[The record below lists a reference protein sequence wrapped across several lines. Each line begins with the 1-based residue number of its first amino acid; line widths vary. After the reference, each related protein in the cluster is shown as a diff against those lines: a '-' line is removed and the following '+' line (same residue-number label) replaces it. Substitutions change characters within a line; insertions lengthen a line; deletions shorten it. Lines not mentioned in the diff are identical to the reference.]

1 MTATSNMSPF
11 TVLGS
16 YSTHASTTTDSGG
29 AWSLGIPG
37 GVGAGATVC
46 VSAAVPGSSVAT
58 GANAGAGGGTG
69 NGTAIADGTTVA
81 VGGVAY
87 TYSRSAQR
95 LRFAAPAG
103 GTATLSFGQVPG
115 STFGAAGNRQGAA
128 TTPVDHPH
136 NFVAGTS
143 GSLMLGIAVESANA
157 SSANASWSGTIHA
170 DPGCSGKV
178 QSGAA
183 QLYPGGTTIPVVQG
197 QTVCVVVREVAPA
210 GTDNGTINQTT
221 VWATLGFSNASPT
234 LSASYTLVDT
244 TTVGNS
250 ALVLLKEVRNVTTGG
265 AWGTS
270 NQARSGQ
277 VLEYRVTYTNTTT
290 SPMTKVTI
298 GDSAPAYTVFQS
310 AAAGTVPGDLGA
322 CTMNTPAN
330 PAPAA
335 AVDCA
340 TVQPVGG
347 TGAIRWLFDGR
358 LNPGASGDVGFRVK
372 VE

>member
-1 MTATSNMSPF
+1 MSRLLSFMTKAQSCASKSRSMIGMLLIAALWTLATPSVIAQ
-11 TVLGS
+11 TQQ
-16 YSTHASTTTDSGG
+16 YWD
-29 AWSLGIPG
+29 
-37 GVGAGATVC
+37 GAGASNNGTVDGGPGTWNGTNSNWTNSTGGPNGVWASGSVAIFQGTTGGG
-46 VSAAVPGSSVAT
+46 VSVGTAQNISGLTFNNTASYTLTGSALTGSS
-58 GANAGAGGGTG
+58 GSQ
-69 NGTAIADGTTVA
+69 IAV
-81 VGGVAY
+81 
-87 TYSRSAQR
+87 Q
-95 LRFAAPAG
+95 L
-103 GTATLSFGQVPG
+103 
-115 STFGAAGNRQGAA
+115 AA
-128 TTPVDHPH
+128 TTIYLSNPL
-136 NFVAGTS
+136 AGTS
-143 GSLMLGIAVESANA
+143 FSKTGPGTFSM
-157 SSANASWSGTIHA
+157 SGTNTF
-170 DPGCSGKV
+170 SGLFTV
-178 QSGAA
+178 QEGGLALSGSNA
-183 QLYPGGTTIPVVQG
+183 
-197 QTVCVVVREVAPA
+197 
-210 GTDNGTINQTT
+210 NQTT

-290 SPMTKVTI
+290 SPMTKVMI